1 MGTERPPDP
10 SMGGGGQW
18 VDKPSM
24 LQLLK
29 TIGVQNP
36 ERRKN
41 GYEVLPRIFDMGL
54 LNGCPCQ
61 VGEGSKEQLILEE
74 LVYTSHCS
82 DFVKFA

>member
-1 MGTERPPDP
+1 MGR
-10 SMGGGGQW
+10 QAINVAAARNNW
-18 VDKPSM
+18 
-24 LQLLK
+24 
-29 TIGVQNP
+29 VQNP